1 MRKLGIGV
9 LGVGAMGKR
18 HAENIRRFVPEARLV
33 AVADPAPGRA
43 SQLATELEIEHGFLS
58 LDDMLETKD
67 IQCVVIA
74 TPDKFHPQSDPRG
87 GCGGKAN
94 FL

>member
-1 MRKLGIGV
+1 MRKLGIGA

-58 LDDMLETKD
+58 LDDMLESERHSVCCDRYNGTSSSP
-67 IQCVVIA
+67 V
-74 TPDKFHPQSDPRG
+74 DPRG
-87 GCGGKAN
+87 GCGGKAD